1 MEYLVCLSTLC
12 LNLIALKFF
21 SPHSTKIF
29 QSDELASYIQRE
41 RERDRERDPSDRLQA
56 LSKSKI
62 LLSAGVYACVIG
74 DIAISPCSMS
84 FSNVIRYIPMKLQR
98 TIL

>member
-41 RERDRERDPSDRLQA
+41 REIERDSSDRL
-56 LSKSKI
+56 
-62 LLSAGVYACVIG
+62 
-74 DIAISPCSMS
+74 
-84 FSNVIRYIPMKLQR
+84 
-98 TIL
+98 